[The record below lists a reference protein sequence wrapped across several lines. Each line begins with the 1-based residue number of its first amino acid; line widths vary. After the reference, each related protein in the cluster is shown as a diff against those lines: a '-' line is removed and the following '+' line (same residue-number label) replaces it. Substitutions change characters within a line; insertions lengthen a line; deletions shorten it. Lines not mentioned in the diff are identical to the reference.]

1 MIINVHAGH
10 NPDGCVGC
18 GAIGYIKESTEA
30 RKVTA
35 KVISFLKDQGHTVYD
50 CTVNDGKERDILEKI
65 VSNCNAHDAYLNIS
79 IHFNAGSKDKDRK
92 TTGTEVLIYSTSS
105 QAADP
110 ARRVVAAIANLG
122 FTNRGI
128 VVRPDLYVLKH
139 TKAPTILVECCFTDD
154 KDDVNLY
161 DADKMAAAIVAGV
174 LGADFKTETA
184 NYTAICGKSQ
194 ATVAQMQAYLRKV
207 NPVVPVSVLSMLPL
221 YISEGEAEGI
231 RGDIAFA
238 QSCLETGNFVFKP
251 TDTAVRL
258 SQNNFCGMGVTSY
271 GVKGSSFST
280 PQQGIRAQ
288 IQHLKAYS
296 CKAAL
301 VNACVDPRFSLVSRG
316 IAPYVQW
323 LGAKENPT
331 GSGWAAG
338 ADYGAKILRILTA
351 VVSTDAISATS
362 TTTPAVYDG
371 FYRVRTNWADLNSQK
386 GAFTVFSNAKECCD
400 KYAGTIIFTDSGVP
414 VYPVPFTVSIAS
426 DKAYYTSFDGKTKA
440 GTAKKGT
447 YTIVEVDAASGYG
460 KLKSGA
466 GWMPLSG
473 VSICATKTVTPGE
486 KVVKAGKEMA
496 AYMTQHGYRYKKKKD
511 AGFKVT
517 ETIAT
522 SFRKS
527 VSSKNPTCHCTGGAS
542 WAFQLAGYL
551 KEGYIIGHHLENK
564 EHLIGCEIL
573 HPNKTGKQLIAEKY
587 LKPGDFV
594 LSSKDT
600 CDGNTACIFAGYDN
614 GKKYWLEW
622 GGPFKGK
629 NCKGGTGENRNDYIN
644 IGPIEIP
651 YDETHTIQHVI
662 RPVGD
667 GNGGIDISSIIK

>member
-1 MIINVHAGH
+1 M
-10 NPDGCVGC
+10 
-18 GAIGYIKESTEA
+18 S
-30 RKVTA
+30 
-35 KVISFLKDQGHTVYD
+35 
-50 CTVNDGKERDILEKI
+50 
-65 VSNCNAHDAYLNIS
+65 
-79 IHFNAGSKDKDRK
+79 
-92 TTGTEVLIYSTSS
+92 
-105 QAADP
+105 
-110 ARRVVAAIANLG
+110 
-122 FTNRGI
+122 
-128 VVRPDLYVLKH
+128 H
-139 TKAPTILVECCFTDD
+139 TKI
-154 KDDVNLY
+154 
-161 DADKMAAAIVAGV
+161 AG
-174 LGADFKTETA
+174 A
-184 NYTAICGKSQ
+184 SQ
-194 ATVAQMQAYLRKV
+194 ATVEQMVAYVKAK
-207 NPVVPVSVLSMLPL
+207 NPSVAKSVIDMIPL
-221 YISEGEAEGI
+221 YLSEGKTEGI
-231 RGDIAFA
+231 RGDIAFC
-238 QSCLETGNFVFKP
+238 QSCLETGNFVFKSS
-251 TDTAVRL
+251 DTAVKL

-271 GVKGSSFST
+271 GMKGNSFDT
-280 PQQGIRAQ
+280 PQLGIRAQ
-288 IQHLKAYS
+288 IQHLKAYANTQ
-296 CKAAL
+296 KL
-301 VNACVDPRFSLVSRG
+301 VNSCVDPRFQYVSRG
-316 IAPYVQW
+316 CAEYVEW
-323 LGAKENPT
+323 LGMKENT
-331 GSGWAAG
+331 NGKGWAAG

-447 YTIVEVDAASGYG
+447 YTIVEVDAAYGYG

-466 GWMPLSG
+466 GWLPLTG
-473 VSICATKTVTPGE
+473 VSICANKTVIPGE
-486 KVVKAGKEMA
+486 KVVAAGKGMA
-496 AYMTQHGYRYKKKKD
+496 AYMMQHGYRYKKKKD

-517 ETIAT
+517 EAIAT

-564 EHLIGCEIL
+564 EHLIDCEIL
-573 HPNKTGKQLIAEKY
+573 RPNKTGKQLIESKY

-644 IGPIEIP
+644 IGPVEIP
-651 YDETHTIQHVI
+651 YNEKHTIQYVI
-662 RPVGD
+662 RPIGA
-667 GNGGIDISSIIK
+667 GNGGVDIGSIIN

>member
-65 VSNCNAHDAYLNIS
+65 VSNCNAHDADLNIS

-251 TDTAVRL
+251 TNTAVRL

-338 ADYGAKILRILTA
+338 ADYGAKILRILAA
-351 VVSTDAISATS
+351 VLATKPEAEK
-362 TTTPAVYDG
+362 PAEPAPTYKG
-371 FYRVRTNWADLNSQK
+371 MYRVRYTKSADQK
-386 GAFTVFSNAKECCD
+386 GAFIELANAQKCA
-400 KYAGTIIFTDSGVP
+400 KANPGYMIFTDAGIP
-414 VYPVPFTVSIAS
+414 VWPLPLYITS
-426 DKAYYTSFDGKTKA
+426 DKPFSYYTATDGKTKA
-440 GTAKKGT
+440 GSATKGK

-460 KLKSGA
+460 RLKSGA
-466 GWMPLSG
+466 GWVNMAG
-473 VSICATKTVTPGE
+473 MEVSLFAQNFRNLVADEADVVYGEIVELGCTHAIGSKCLEDIRKTKKTTCNASVSSTTQRAGISKTGKIVGHTPKDGQGGKTKTTPA
-486 KVVKAGKEMA
+486 KAIKGIE
-496 AYMTQHGYRYKKKKD
+496 YLIPGTYDIVEVRKKYDDMPAPLKD
-511 AGFKVT
+511 AGIIYVQDSN
-517 ETIAT
+517 ECISA
-522 SFRKS
+522 
-527 VSSKNPTCHCTGGAS
+527 GG
-542 WAFQLAGYL
+542 
-551 KEGYIIGHHLENK
+551 GYIRSTNEGSGQMK
-564 EHLIGCEIL
+564 
-573 HPNKTGKQLIAEKY
+573 
-587 LKPGDFV
+587 
-594 LSSKDT
+594 
-600 CDGNTACIFAGYDN
+600 N
-614 GKKYWLEW
+614 GKYVNTKVKSGY
-622 GGPFKGK
+622 PFT
-629 NCKGGTGENRNDYIN
+629 N
-644 IGPIEIP
+644 PILYAIVP
-651 YDETHTIQHVI
+651 
-662 RPVGD
+662 RR
-667 GNGGIDISSIIK
+667 